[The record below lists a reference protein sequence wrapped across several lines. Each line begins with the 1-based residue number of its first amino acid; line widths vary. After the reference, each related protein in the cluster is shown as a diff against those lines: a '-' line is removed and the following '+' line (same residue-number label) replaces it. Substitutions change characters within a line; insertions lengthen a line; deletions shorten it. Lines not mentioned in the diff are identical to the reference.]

1 MTASPDRAIHGT
13 PTPHDDTLS
22 GESSSTANE
31 LGFSIAC
38 RIAIEPSVLMVQPQ
52 L

>member
-22 GESSSTANE
+22 GESVNYGKRAGLLNSLSD
-31 LGFSIAC
+31 C
-38 RIAIEPSVLMVQPQ
+38 D
-52 L
+52 